1 MDFYKRKVNTSDF
14 QKVVNTGQ
22 NNFEFLLDEK
32 ISFQIMLTQ
41 NIEDIGFYES
51 DKKIKN
57 FHLDGFNVSE
67 INIKGT

>member
-22 NNFEFLLDEK
+22 TNFEFLLDEK

-51 DKKIKN
+51 DKKN
-57 FHLDGFNVSE
+57 GFNVSE